1 MKKLK
6 PKLWVSL
13 LAVLFTSAIQA
24 QMFNRTPTPNDT
36 LHSTQVLANGDV
48 VFRIYAPG
56 AQNVTLAGDIV
67 PWGKKLESVKAENGV
82 WSIKVSDVKAGTY
95 RYRFMV
101 DGVSVYD
108 PKAPDAYKTSALID
122 VLPEGD
128 KEFFAVR
135 KDVPHGAVSA
145 IQYYSST
152 TKTMRNMQVWTPPG
166 YNAKNNKLPVFY
178 LIHGG
183 GDSEKAWPGIGRAGI
198 IMDNLLAE
206 GKCKEMIVVMPDGG
220 IDVGLFVKDFINDII
235 PYIESNYNVYKD
247 VNHRAL
253 AGLSMGGLE
262 VLESFMA
269 KPDMFAYI
277 NVMSSGWFSNNKE
290 MYETGDKR
298 LAKIAPTLNKTVKHL
313 IFTQGGPEDIAY
325 KNGNEMLKVFDKN
338 GIKYEFSEMPGG
350 HSWLVWRNDLINFA
364 PKLFR
369 EGK

>member
-1 MKKLK
+1 MKNVKAKFLG
-6 PKLWVSL
+6 SL
-13 LAVLFTSAIQA
+13 LFVFFSSAIQA

-36 LHSTQVLANGDV
+36 LHSTKVLSNGDV
-48 VFRIYAPG
+48 AFQIYAPDSKE
-56 AQNVTLAGDIV
+56 VTLGGDIV
-67 PWGKKLESVKAENGV
+67 PWGTKLESKKADNGV
-82 WSIKVSDVKAGTY
+82 WTIVVPKVKAGTY
-95 RYRFMV
+95 RYNFIV
-101 DGVSVYD
+101 DGVKVYD
-108 PKAPDAYKTSALID
+108 PKAPDAYKTSAIVD

-135 KDVPHGAVSA
+135 KDIPHGAFSA
-145 IQYYSST
+145 IQYYSKT

-183 GDSEKAWPGIGRAGI
+183 GDSELAWPGVGRAGI

-220 IDVGLFVKDFINDII
+220 MDVDLFVQDFVNDII

-247 VNHRAL
+247 ADHRAL
-253 AGLSMGGLE
+253 AGLSMGGLD

-269 KPDMFAYI
+269 RPNMFAYI
-277 NVMSSGWFSNNKE
+277 NVMSSGWFANNKE
-290 MYETGDKR
+290 MYEKGDKR
-298 LAKIAPTLNKTVKHL
+298 LAEIASTLNKTVKFL

-325 KNGNEMLKVFDKN
+325 ANGKEMLKVFDKN

-350 HSWLVWRNDLINFA
+350 HTWMVWRNDLKNFA
-364 PKLFR
+364 PVLF
-369 EGK
+369 K